1 MARKNETDVGVLFL
15 GICEVVNPRGKT
27 PRFFNKSKMQFT
39 RSSDLIYI
47 YIYKDRGLFC
57 FVSFLWMSCNPP
69 KPYSLL
75 IHYLFVLGTNG
86 KIHCR
91 RRILASLLALSKSP
105 QQGNVHVSG
114 LANFG
119 PIEQKLLNLE

>member
-1 MARKNETDVGVLFL
+1 
-15 GICEVVNPRGKT
+15 
-27 PRFFNKSKMQFT
+27 
-39 RSSDLIYI
+39 
-47 YIYKDRGLFC
+47 
-57 FVSFLWMSCNPP
+57 MSHNPP

-75 IHYLFVLGTNG
+75 IHFLFVLGANG

-105 QQGNVHVSG
+105 QQGNVHVSSG
-114 LANFG
+114 LDFG